1 MREETSDK
9 SEYRVSPHMA
19 LLLAR
24 APDMPRARGG
34 GGGGAVQVLQELKV
48 MAPSHMTMSVEG
60 K

>member
-1 MREETSDK
+1 MGEETSDK

-34 GGGGAVQVLQELKV
+34 GGGQFKF
-48 MAPSHMTMSVEG
+48 SKS
-60 K
+60 